1 MSDWTEWIHDL
12 RRKVQRL
19 QKKVSDA
26 ELELD
31 CVASDLGVMAEQV
44 VGRPQP
50 VPLPRRRRS
59 QSENAALQRLA
70 RIGVDSLAIERRSDD
85 SADVV
90 VNGTVR
96 LTLSPKL
103 ADLLVLLA
111 APTAQPEDGLVGW
124 KTFDWI
130 VAGLSAAARRPTERR
145 NLAQLISRLRNVLEG
160 ADLNRFFVQVSR
172 PKKSAR
178 FALKAQ
184 AVDVIEGE

>member
-1 MSDWTEWIHDL
+1 MSDWTEWIHEL

-31 CVASDLGVMAEQV
+31 CVASDLSVMAEQV
-44 VGRPQP
+44 VDGTQP
-50 VPLPRRRRS
+50 DPVPRRRRP
-59 QSENAALQRLA
+59 QNETAALQRLA
-70 RIGVDSLAIERRSDD
+70 RSGIDSLVIERRSDD

-96 LTLSPKL
+96 LTLSPKV

-124 KTFDWI
+124 KAIDLLI
-130 VAGLSAAARRPTERR
+130 AALGYAPHRSTGRR
-145 NLAQLISRLRNVLEG
+145 NLAQLILRLRNALEG
-160 ADLNRFFVQVSR
+160 ADLNRFLVQVSR

-184 AVDVIEGE
+184 AADVIEGE